1 MSDAPPLRLAAAT
14 GLALAAA
21 VALWWLGSTRI
32 ALDRGS
38 DAAAASAAA
47 LHAAWL
53 VRGVAVVVIGLRIGA
68 LRGWRAGAASALG
81 IVAPMWP
88 LLVPAWS
95 ASTAPLPPL
104 LLSEALLLVACAVVP
119 LAGTGLRR
127 LLRRADA
134 AELAATAIG
143 CTLATAIWWSPGPWA
158 APAF

>member
-1 MSDAPPLRLAAAT
+1 MSEARARRLAAAT

-38 DAAAASAAA
+38 DAAPASAAA
-47 LHAAWL
+47 LQAAWL
-53 VRGVAVVVIGLRIGA
+53 VRGMAVMVIGLRIGA
-68 LRGWRAGAASALG
+68 VRGWRAGAASALG

-88 LLVPAWS
+88 LLVLAWS
-95 ASTAPLPPL
+95 ASTAPLSPL
-104 LLSEALLLVACAVVP
+104 LLSEALLLAACAAVP
-119 LAGTGLRR
+119 LAGSGLHR

-143 CTLATAIWWSPGPWA
+143 CALATAIWWSPGPWP

>member
-1 MSDAPPLRLAAAT
+1 MSEARSRRLAAAT

-21 VALWWLGSTRI
+21 VALWWLGSTRT

-47 LHAAWL
+47 LQAAWL
-53 VRGVAVVVIGLRIGA
+53 VRGMAVAIFGLRVGA
-68 LRGWRAGAASALG
+68 LRGWRAGGVTSLA

-88 LLVPAWS
+88 VLVVAWS

-104 LLSEALLLVACAVVP
+104 LMAELLLLAACAAVP
-119 LAGTGLRR
+119 LAGSGLRR
-127 LLRRADA
+127 LLRRPDA
-134 AELAATAIG
+134 ADLAATAIG
-143 CTLATAIWWSPGPWA
+143 CALATAIWLPPGPWA